1 MAAQKNTR
9 NTVVSIEDAIK
20 EVNIEGGRGDRVKA
34 LEATRKVNIA
44 VSLVNKNVQELLSLS
59 KTSRA
64 DFCHFENR
72 IYVLKIVWLCN
83 DYQSRLTMESIDNEY
98 WWCGQ

>member
-34 LEATRKVNIA
+34 MEATRKVNIA
-44 VSLVNKNVQELLSLS
+44 VSLVNKNVELVFHCQKNLGQIFVISRTALLS
-59 KTSRA
+59 
-64 DFCHFENR
+64 
-72 IYVLKIVWLCN
+72 
-83 DYQSRLTMESIDNEY
+83 
-98 WWCGQ
+98 

>member
-1 MAAQKNTR
+1 M
-9 NTVVSIEDAIK
+9 SIEDAIK

-34 LEATRKVNIA
+34 MEATRKVNMA
-44 VSLVNKNVQELLSLS
+44 LSLVNKNVQELFSLS
-59 KTSRA
+59 KTFRA

-72 IYVLKIVWLCN
+72 IDVLSIVWFTN
-83 DYQSRLTMESIDNEY
+83 QSRLTMESIDTEY

>member
-1 MAAQKNTR
+1 MAPQKNTR

-34 LEATRKVNIA
+34 MEATRKVNIA
-44 VSLVNKNVQELLSLS
+44 VSLVNKYVQELFSLP
-59 KTSRA
+59 KISRP

-72 IYVLKIVWLCN
+72 IAVLRIVWLCN
-83 DYQSRLTMESIDNEY
+83 DYKSV
-98 WWCGQ
+98 

>member
-34 LEATRKVNIA
+34 MEATRKVNIA
-44 VSLVNKNVQELLSLS
+44 VSLVNKNVQELFSLP
-59 KTSRA
+59 KISRA

-72 IYVLKIVWLCN
+72 IAVLRTVCL
-83 DYQSRLTMESIDNEY
+83 
-98 WWCGQ
+98 

>member
-1 MAAQKNTR
+1 M
-9 NTVVSIEDAIK
+9 SIEDAIK

-34 LEATRKVNIA
+34 MEATRKVNMA
-44 VSLVNKNVQELLSLS
+44 LSLVNKNVQELFSLS
-59 KTSRA
+59 KTFRA

-72 IYVLKIVWLCN
+72 IDVLRIVWFTN
-83 DYQSRLTMESIDNEY
+83 QSRLTMESIDTEY